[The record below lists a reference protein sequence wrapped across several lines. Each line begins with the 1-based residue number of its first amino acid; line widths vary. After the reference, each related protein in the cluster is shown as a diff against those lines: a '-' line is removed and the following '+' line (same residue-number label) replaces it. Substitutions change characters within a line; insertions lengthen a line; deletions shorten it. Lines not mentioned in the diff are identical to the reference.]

1 MLLKLFILAIVGA
14 FIGWMTNVFAIKL
27 LFRPLNPVKI
37 LFFTLQGLIPKR
49 KADIAKSIGETVEN
63 ELVSVE
69 EIMDKMIEETDK
81 DQLID
86 TIKEKVLKIVND
98 KMPILVPN
106 TMRIMITNYVNEA
119 IDENADSMINEMSE
133 KLIHQ
138 AAEKISIA
146 LLIEEKINE
155 FPFDKLE
162 EIIIGI
168 AKKELKHIEILGGV
182 IGLFIGMV
190 QGFIILN
197 I

>member
-1 MLLKLFILAIVGA
+1 
-14 FIGWMTNVFAIKL
+14 
-27 LFRPLNPVKI
+27 
-37 LFFTLQGLIPKR
+37 
-49 KADIAKSIGETVEN
+49 
-63 ELVSVE
+63 
-69 EIMDKMIEETDK
+69 
-81 DQLID
+81 
-86 TIKEKVLKIVND
+86 
-98 KMPILVPN
+98 
-106 TMRIMITNYVNEA
+106 
-119 IDENADSMINEMSE
+119 MINEMSE

-182 IGLFIGMV
+182 LGLLIGIV
-190 QGFIILN
+190 QGFIVLN